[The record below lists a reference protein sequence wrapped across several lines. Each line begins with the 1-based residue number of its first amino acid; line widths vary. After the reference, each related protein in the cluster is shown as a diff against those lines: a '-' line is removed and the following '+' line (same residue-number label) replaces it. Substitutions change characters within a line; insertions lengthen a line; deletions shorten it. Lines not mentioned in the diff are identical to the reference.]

1 MSCNSGTRA
10 RLPTTESNRGSQMIP
25 LILGLII
32 FFAIHLIPT
41 SPDIRDGLI
50 DRFGAGAYKAV
61 FAVVSLVGFVLIVV
75 GYHKLQVNPGK
86 NPVLWSPPDFM
97 RHVSF
102 LLMLPAMILLV
113 AAYVPSRIRTAV
125 KHPMLAA
132 IKLWA
137 LAHLLV
143 NGDLGSIALFGSFL
157 AYAIYD
163 RISVKSREA
172 LGPLGARTGGIV
184 NDIAVLVVGVALFAA
199 MIMVGHGLL
208 IGVPLNV
215 PATAV

>member
-1 MSCNSGTRA
+1 
-10 RLPTTESNRGSQMIP
+10 MIP
-25 LILGLII
+25 LILGLVI

-41 SPDIRDGLI
+41 APDIRNGLL
-50 DRFGAGAYKAV
+50 DRFGAGAYKAM
-61 FAVVSLVGFVLIVV
+61 FAVFSLIGFVLIVV

-86 NPVLWSPPDFM
+86 NPILWSPPDFM
-97 RHVSF
+97 RHVAY
-102 LLMLPAMILLV
+102 LLMLPAMILVV

-172 LGPLGARTGGIV
+172 LGPLGARTGGVV
-184 NDIAVLVVGVALFAA
+184 NDVVVLAVGVALYAV
-199 MIMVGHGLL
+199 MILMGHGLL
-208 IGVPLNV
+208 TGVPLGM
-215 PATAV
+215 PAAAI